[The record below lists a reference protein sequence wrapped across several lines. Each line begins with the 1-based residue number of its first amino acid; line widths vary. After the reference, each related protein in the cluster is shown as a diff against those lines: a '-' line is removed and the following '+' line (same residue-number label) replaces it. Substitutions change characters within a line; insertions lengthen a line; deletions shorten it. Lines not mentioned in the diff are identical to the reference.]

1 MKETTRT
8 KQSIKNSIVSFAS
21 YFFKLAISF
30 VARTFFIYILS
41 AEYLGLNS
49 LFSNILNLLSLAE
62 LGFGSTIAFAMY
74 GPIAKN
80 DTEKVKSLLDFY
92 KKVYFIVGAVI
103 IAVGLSLI
111 PALPYLIKDAPN
123 VDVDIKIV
131 YVVFVVNSG
140 LSYFFAHRKTLL
152 FAYQRNDIETLIN
165 VGSVVLLNILQIIL
179 LYFTRN
185 YYVYIIL
192 MPICTIVELVITI
205 IVTYKMFPLI
215 KGKCNSLDSEQKK
228 SITKNI
234 YAMSL
239 HKIGSVVLTGT
250 DSLVISSIL
259 GLAILGYYSNYLY
272 IAATLIAI
280 LGLFSTSVKGSVGNL
295 VSLEDVEH
303 NKQVFFKLNLIMRC
317 SAGLFAV
324 CFFVLIQSFMDIWA
338 PENYEKLSIYLVLL
352 FSTYIYVSGNR
363 GIVQAYRDAKGLFR
377 QNRYAPVVE
386 CVLNLGISIGCA
398 FWFGIEGV
406 ILGTVISLLLV
417 PFWVEPF
424 IVFKFYFNKGQ
435 KKFWVGYFLHTTL
448 TVIAGGL
455 CFVVCYFI
463 PNRGIILWL
472 VEALVCISIVM
483 LIYYLA
489 YFKTKEFKELVEL
502 VKNLIKK
509 KNQKNNNE
517 SPLNEKNN

>member
-1 MKETTRT
+1 METSRT
-8 KQSIKNSIVSFAS
+8 KQSIRNSIVAFTS
-21 YFFKLAISF
+21 YFFKLIISF
-30 VARTFFIYILS
+30 IARTFFIYILS

-62 LGFGSTIAFAMY
+62 LGFGSAIAFAMY
-74 GPIAKN
+74 SPIAKN
-80 DTEKVKSLLDFY
+80 DIEKIKSLLNFY
-92 KKVYFIVGAVI
+92 KKVYFSVGIVI
-103 IAVGLSLI
+103 IAVGLSLV
-111 PALPYLIKDAPN
+111 PALPYLIKDTPN
-123 VDVDIKIV
+123 VDVNIKIV
-131 YVVFVVNSG
+131 YVVFVLNSG

-152 FAYQRNDIETLIN
+152 FAYQRNDVETLIN
-165 VGSVVLLNILQIIL
+165 VVSVVLLNVLQIIL
-179 LYFTRN
+179 LYLTKN

-192 MPICTIVELVITI
+192 MPICTIIELIFVLI
-205 IVTYKMFPLI
+205 ITYKMFPKI
-215 KGKCNSLDSEQKK
+215 KGKASNLLVEEKRN
-228 SITKNI
+228 IVKNV

-239 HKIGSVVLTGT
+239 HKIGGVVLTGT
-250 DSLVISSIL
+250 DSLVISSVLGLTIL
-259 GLAILGYYSNYLY
+259 GFYSNYLY
-272 IAATLIAI
+272 ITTMLTSLLI
-280 LGLFSTSVKGSVGNL
+280 LFSNSVKGSVGNL
-295 VSLEDVEH
+295 ISLESVEH
-303 NKQVFFKLNLIMRC
+303 NRQVFFKLNLVMRC
-317 SAGLFAV
+317 FTGLFAV

-338 PENYEKLSIYLVLL
+338 PDNYKKLSIYVVGL
-352 FSTYIYVSGNR
+352 FAVYIYLSGNR
-363 GIVQAYRDAKGLFR
+363 GIIQAYRDAKGLFR

-424 IVFKFYFNKGQ
+424 IVFKFYFKDELKN
-435 KKFWVGYFLHTTL
+435 FWVGYFIHTAL
-448 TVIAGGL
+448 TILAGGL

-463 PNRGIILWL
+463 PNKGVALWL
-472 VEALVCISIVM
+472 VEALVCLVIVT